1 MILVDFNQVCISNFM
16 MQVGNHTNLKIEEDL
31 VRHMVLNTLRMVH
44 TKFKDEYG
52 EMVLCADSKKY
63 WRKDIFPYYKANRKK
78 DRESSDVD
86 WNALFK
92 LLNQLRD
99 EIKENFPYK
108 VLVVIGAEAD
118 DIIGTLVKHN
128 ADNGLGREPI
138 LIVSSDK
145 DFMQLQKYSNVHQWS
160 PKHKTFLKTPDPKA
174 YVFEH
179 ILKGDRGDG
188 IPNFLSPDDT
198 FVTDKRQKPLTSK
211 KIETIKIQGI
221 VDPMAE
227 RGFNRNQHLI
237 DLDFIPVDLQQNILK
252 EYNETEPKP
261 RALLLNYFVKHKLKN
276 LTESIGDF

>member
-44 TKFKDEYG
+44 TKFKNEYG
-52 EMVLCADSKKY
+52 QMVLCADSKKY
-63 WRKDIFPYYKANRKK
+63 WRKDVFPYYKANRKK

-128 ADNGLGREPI
+128 TDNGEPI

-145 DFMQLQKYSNVHQWS
+145 DFMQLQKYSNVDQWS

-252 EYNETEPKP
+252 EYNEIEPKP
-261 RALLLNYFVKHKLKN
+261 RSLLLNYFVKHKLKN

>member
-44 TKFKDEYG
+44 TKFKEKYG
-52 EMVLCADSKKY
+52 EMILCADSNRY
-63 WRKDIFPYYKANRKK
+63 WRRDFFPHYKANRKK

-92 LLNQLRD
+92 FLNMLRD

-108 VLVVIGAEAD
+108 VLKVTGAEAD
-118 DIIGTLVKHN
+118 DVIGTLVKHFH
-128 ADNGLGREPI
+128 DKEDKI

-145 DFMQLQKYSNVHQWS
+145 DFVQLQKYSNVAQWS
-160 PKHKTFLKTPDPKA
+160 PKTKNFIRTSDPKA

-188 IPNFLSPDDT
+188 IPNFLSADDT
-198 FVTDKRQKPLTSK
+198 FVTNKRQKPLSSK
-211 KIETIKIQGI
+211 KIELVKVNGI
-221 VDPMAE
+221 ESVGQSALP
-227 RGFNRNQHLI
+227 GFYRNQQLV
-237 DLDFIPVDLQQNILK
+237 DLDYIPVELQEQIIL
-252 EYNETEPKP
+252 EYDNVVPPSRSK
-261 RALLLNYFVKHKLKN
+261 LLNYFVKHKLKN

>member
-44 TKFKDEYG
+44 TKFKGEYG

-63 WRKDIFPYYKANRKK
+63 WRKDVFPYYKANRKK

-108 VLVVIGAEAD
+108 VLVVTGAEAD
-118 DIIGTLVKHN
+118 DIIGTLVKHH
-128 ADNGLGREPI
+128 ADTDESM

-145 DFMQLQKYSNVHQWS
+145 DFMQLQKYKNVKQWS
-160 PKHKTFLKTPDPKA
+160 PKHKTFLKTTDPKA

-188 IPNFLSPDDT
+188 IPNFLSADDT
-198 FVTDKRQKPLTSK
+198 FVTDKRQKPLTAK
-211 KIETIKIQGI
+211 KIEIIKVQGI
-221 VDPMAE
+221 GSVDSSAKH
-227 RGFNRNQHLI
+227 GFNRNQHLI
-237 DLDFIPVDLQQNILK
+237 DLDFIPDTLQQDILK
-252 EYNETEPKP
+252 EYKDTEPKP
-261 RALLLNYFVKHKLKN
+261 RSLLLNYFVKHKLKN

>member
-261 RALLLNYFVKHKLKN
+261 RSLLLNYFVKHKLKN